1 MGDYERTASERR
13 GSKRLYT
20 AKENAAIR
28 SSKVMSTL
36 SDDAAASR
44 TKERIEA
51 YGNSALYRNIGSDD
65 RINGKVY
72 NNTGNNDSEIKSYA
86 AGYYINGEK
95 RVLAKLDKLTKEDI
109 INYTKKEDIFLNDN
123 EINVIYDE
131 IKNKW
136 KQLYNG
142 NTRVITDLENK
153 INNKAYNKLID
164 LYNTYKKFLN

>member
-1 MGDYERTASERR
+1 MYE
-13 GSKRLYT
+13 
-20 AKENAAIR
+20 
-28 SSKVMSTL
+28 
-36 SDDAAASR
+36 
-44 TKERIEA
+44 
-51 YGNSALYRNIGSDD
+51 NI
-65 RINGKVY
+65 
-72 NNTGNNDSEIKSYA
+72 IKNY
-86 AGYYINGEK
+86 
-95 RVLAKLDKLTKEDI
+95 VDKLTKEDI
-109 INYTKKEDIFLNDN
+109 ITYSKKEDIFLNDN

>member
-95 RVLAKLDKLTKEDI
+95 RVLAKLDKLTKEESIASGEYEYSILGIPVD
-109 INYTKKEDIFLNDN
+109 NLNLLKKNDD
-123 EINVIYDE
+123 YMTGYMSAM
-131 IKNKW
+131 
-136 KQLYNG
+136 LM
-142 NTRVITDLENK
+142 
-153 INNKAYNKLID
+153 NNNS
-164 LYNTYKKFLN
+164 KKHR

>member
-1 MGDYERTASERR
+1 MGDYERTASERIE
-13 GSKRLYT
+13 SKRLYT

-44 TKERIEA
+44 TKERIET

-95 RVLAKLDKLTKEDI
+95 RVLAKLDKLTKEESIALGEYEYGILGIPVD
-109 INYTKKEDIFLNDN
+109 NLNLLKKNNDYMTGYMAAMLTN
-123 EINVIYDE
+123 S
-131 IKNKW
+131 NK
-136 KQLYNG
+136 KH
-142 NTRVITDLENK
+142 R
-153 INNKAYNKLID
+153 
-164 LYNTYKKFLN
+164 

>member
-36 SDDAAASR
+36 SDDAASR

-95 RVLAKLDKLTKEDI
+95 RVLAKLDKLTKEESIALGEYEYSILGIPVD
-109 INYTKKEDIFLNDN
+109 NLNLLKKNNDYMTGYMAAMLTN
-123 EINVIYDE
+123 S
-131 IKNKW
+131 NK
-136 KQLYNG
+136 KH
-142 NTRVITDLENK
+142 R
-153 INNKAYNKLID
+153 
-164 LYNTYKKFLN
+164 

>member
-28 SSKVMSTL
+28 SSKVMSAL

-44 TKERIEA
+44 TKERLET

-65 RINGKVY
+65 RINGRVY
-72 NNTGNNDSEIKSYA
+72 NNTGTNDSEIKSYT

-95 RVLAKLDKLTKEDI
+95 RVLAKLNNLTKEEATALGEYEYSVLGIPVD
-109 INYTKKEDIFLNDN
+109 NLNLLKKNNDYMTGYMAAMLTN
-123 EINVIYDE
+123 S
-131 IKNKW
+131 NK
-136 KQLYNG
+136 KH
-142 NTRVITDLENK
+142 R
-153 INNKAYNKLID
+153 
-164 LYNTYKKFLN
+164 